1 MKKLFFLAAVCLMTI
16 SAAAQGRRN
25 LDTYIGANLATED
38 LNGTARYVGMG
49 GALDALGADLSTMG
63 SNPAGIGM
71 YRKNQVTVSFGLNS
85 QQDGKAFHDA
95 LKTNA
100 SFDQIGIV
108 LSTRVS
114 PTSYFNFGF
123 NFHKSRNFDYVLSAA
138 DVAIN
143 GSSLQRQTYVKLM
156 RGDLDLV
163 NPSDPMCSLVHP
175 YRETQVDQ
183 LSYCINN
190 QYDNYDETGKYVG
203 DSQGPYLGSFSPDG
217 LDYTFDRAHTGY
229 IGEYDF
235 NLSGNINNRVYLGLT
250 VGIHDVHYNGYS
262 EYFERY
268 EPFDV
273 ISDNAPTPGTVLRTI
288 SQAKYTDKQ
297 RITGTGYDLKLG
309 VIVRPME
316 ESPFRFGLHI
326 HTPTWYKLKATN
338 YTAIHDGL
346 GEVAHIDDNKEFR
359 MNTPWKFGLSAGT
372 TIGREWALGFGYEYT
387 DYGSVDMR
395 SITNRYYDAW
405 GDAYRTD
412 SESDAVMK
420 RLTEKT
426 LKGVHTL
433 KLGAEFRPDDLLS
446 LRLGYN
452 YVSAM
457 YQKDGVRD
465 QTIDAPGNYM
475 ASTSDYTNWEDT
487 HRLTAGVGFTFDAFR
502 LDLAYQF
509 QATNGKF
516 YPYMSSLTG
525 SNVYTSGVPFTV
537 TNECH
542 GVKVSNKRHQV
553 LCTLGYTF

>member
-1 MKKLFFLAAVCLMTI
+1 MKKLFFLAAVSLTTI
-16 SAAAQGRRN
+16 SAAAQDRLN
-25 LDTYIGANLATED
+25 LDTYIGANLATQD
-38 LNGTARYVGMG
+38 LNGTARFVGMG
-49 GALDALGADLSTMG
+49 GAMDALGADLSTMG
-63 SNPAGIGM
+63 SNPAGIGL
-71 YRKNQVTVSFGLNS
+71 YRKNQVAVSFGLNN
-85 QQDGKAFHDA
+85 QEGGKAFHDA
-95 LKTNA
+95 SKTNA

-108 LSTRVS
+108 LSARMG

-138 DVAIN
+138 DVAVN
-143 GSSLQRQTYVKLM
+143 GSSLQRQTYVKMM
-156 RGDLDLV
+156 RGDLDPV
-163 NPSDPMCSLVHP
+163 NPNDPKSKLLHP

-190 QYDNYDETGKYVG
+190 QYDNYDETGKFVG
-203 DSQGPYLGSFSPDG
+203 DGRGAYIGTFSPYG

-262 EYFERY
+262 EHFERY
-268 EPFDV
+268 EPFNV
-273 ISDNAPTPGTVLRTI
+273 VSQYAPTPGTVLRTI
-288 SQAKYTDKQ
+288 SQAKYTDNQ

-309 VIVRPME
+309 VIIRPME
-316 ESPFRFGLHI
+316 ESPFRFGLHV
-326 HTPTWYKLKATN
+326 HTPIWYKLRATN
-338 YTAIHDGL
+338 YTAIHDEL
-346 GEVAHIDDNKEFR
+346 GEVDHIEDNIEFR

-372 TIGREWALGFGYEYT
+372 TIGREWALGFGYEYA

-395 SITNRYYDAW
+395 GITDSYYDAW
-405 GDAYRTD
+405 GDTYRTD
-412 SESDAVMK
+412 SESDVPMK
-420 RLTEKT
+420 RQTEKT

-433 KLGAEFRPDDLLS
+433 KLGAEFRPDELLS

-465 QTIDAPGNYM
+465 QTFDSPGNYM

-487 HRLTAGVGFTFDAFR
+487 HRLTAGVGFSFDAFR
-502 LDLAYQF
+502 LDFAYQY

-516 YPYMSSLTG
+516 YPYMSRLTG
-525 SNVYTSGVPFTV
+525 SNVDSSGVPFTM

-542 GVKVSNKRHQV
+542 GVKVSNKRHQF
-553 LCTLGYTF
+553 LCSLTYTF